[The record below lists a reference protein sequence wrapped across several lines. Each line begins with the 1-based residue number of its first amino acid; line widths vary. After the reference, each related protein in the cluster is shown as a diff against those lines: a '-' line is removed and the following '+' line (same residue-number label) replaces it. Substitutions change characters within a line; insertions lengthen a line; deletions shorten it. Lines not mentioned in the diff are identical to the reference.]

1 VRTKSFILIAAVLA
15 VLVVLGGALYAYD
28 HARANEIAKGVE
40 VGGIPLGGLTPEQA
54 RARLEREIMRPLE
67 RPVVIHHDKKTWTLG
82 PREARIRADLS
93 AMVDEALAK
102 SRSGD
107 VFSRSWRSLT
117 GDKVNADLRPSVQYS
132 DAAIIRL
139 IDRVRRSVERPSK
152 DASVKLSGAGL
163 DSVPGAD
170 GLAIQASSL
179 HRQIKAAITSPT
191 AKRTFVATT
200 HHTEPKV
207 TTDDLKRKYDTVII
221 VNRSQFRL
229 KLFKGLKL
237 HETYPIAVG
246 QVGLETPAGQY
257 TIANKAINPAW
268 HVPNSPW
275 AGKLA
280 GKVIPGNDP
289 TNPIKARWLGVYDG
303 VGIHGTADDASIGS
317 NASHGCIR
325 MHIPDVEKLYD
336 EVPVGSAIYIA

>member
-1 VRTKSFILIAAVLA
+1 MRTKSFILVAAFLA

-28 HARANEIAKGVE
+28 HARADEIAKGVHIAGVP
-40 VGGIPLGGLTPEQA
+40 VGGMSPEQA

-67 RPVVIHHDKKTWTLG
+67 RPIVIHHDKKTWTLG
-82 PREARIRADLS
+82 AREARIRADLS
-93 AMVDEALAK
+93 AMVDAALAK

-107 VFSRSWRSLT
+107 LFSRSWRSLT
-117 GDKVNADLRPSVQYS
+117 GEKVNADLQPQVQFS
-132 DAAIIRL
+132 DAAVVRL
-139 IDRVRRSVERPSK
+139 IDRVRHSVERPAK
-152 DASVKLSGAGL
+152 DATVKISGTGV
-163 DSVPGAD
+163 DSTPGAD
-170 GLAIQASSL
+170 GLAIQASAL
-179 HRQIKAAITSPT
+179 HRQIDAAIISPT
-191 AKRTFVATT
+191 ASRTFVART
-200 HHTEPKV
+200 HHTKPKV

-229 KLFKGLKL
+229 QLYKGLKL
-237 HETYPIAVG
+237 HETFPIAVG
-246 QVGLETPAGQY
+246 RVGLETPAGQY

-275 AGKLA
+275 AGDLA
-280 GKVIPGNDP
+280 GKVIPGDDP

-303 VGIHGTADDASIGS
+303 VGIHGTSDDASIGH

-336 EVPVGSAIYIA
+336 EVPVGSAVYIA